1 MDIARLVMRKEW
13 KTMLIITDANKSRER
28 KGRKERKK
36 IHTCVLERKKGHA
49 GFDAM
54 LG

>member
-1 MDIARLVMRKEW
+1 MVMRKEW
-13 KTMLIITDANKSRER
+13 KTMLIITDAKINRETER
-28 KGRKERKK
+28 KGKKRKK

>member
-1 MDIARLVMRKEW
+1 MVMRKEW
-13 KTMLIITDANKSRER
+13 KTMLIITDANKSGEEG
-28 KGRKERKK
+28 KEKKERKY
-36 IHTCVLERKKGHA
+36 IRASWREKKGHA